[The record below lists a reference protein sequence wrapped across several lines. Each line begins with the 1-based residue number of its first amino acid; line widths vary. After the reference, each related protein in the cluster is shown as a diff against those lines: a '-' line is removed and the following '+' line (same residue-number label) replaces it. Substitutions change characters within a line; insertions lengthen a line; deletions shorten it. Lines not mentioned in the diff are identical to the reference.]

1 MFSHK
6 VEHGSQVH
14 HVNEEEAPLICHA
27 KDDIEDAFLGFIEAQ
42 ESGQENWPHFRNGHP
57 NRNPLFARHIPEL
70 DWIAGWL
77 IGCIVGRFQT
87 FC

>member
-1 MFSHK
+1 MFCYK